1 MTKKPT
7 DYDKAMLQLEKL
19 VERIQQGQMGLEE
32 MRGEVKAALELIKL
46 CRTKL
51 RDIETDLDQL
61 LDEEEEEE

>member
-32 MRGEVKAALELIKL
+32 MRGEVKAALELVKL

-61 LDEEEEEE
+61 LDEEE